1 MRFRVPLIFESVDRS
16 VRMNARETN
25 CNTGLRV
32 RHAAVA
38 AAIVYILFAAPF
50 GGLLAGE
57 NLEASR
63 LDDRES
69 IIAIFTMRWHSLAE
83 PVGWRIHQ
91 DGVVNNSSAG
101 NTTPVSVDNAIAV
114 LEGTFGQWN
123 SILESS
129 VAAIFDRDCTLTG
142 LHPGIECLD
151 GKTSTALTGCDG
163 ENLITWTDPLA
174 SSEGAL
180 AITAIFTLTQDRVLT
195 PDNRDMDNDGNID
208 ISPDIYPDGTL
219 LPAGTI
225 LDADISFNAAVFDW
239 VMEPTP
245 DLLIV
250 DMVGISLHEEGHWF
264 GYAHSPLIEPIPVMF
279 PLVDLRSLS
288 RQIDMRVLTLDDRA
302 SAMRVYPLEPIHSNN
317 FGRVQ
322 GRLVDGNG
330 VPIPGE
336 PVVAI
341 DPVSLDQVAFGFS
354 AHALREASDGEGTF
368 SIPGLAPG
376 QYLIQVGTLD
386 GTYNYLNR
394 RRYTA
399 TTASSASGGHRP
411 AFAVEEALE
420 SASDD
425 LFPARL
431 VTVASLATGG
441 AVDLGEIVVNTDP
454 PNVSPLAGAIP
465 LGFGN
470 NEAILVELPEGFLF
484 PFYGIEYRQMFV
496 YDNGYVTFT
505 NAIDPVPDPIFI
517 FPGTDFAVESLD
529 EFLTNS
535 PRIGVLFRNHD
546 PSFDNQGQ
554 STGESD
560 VYLDISNERVSLTW
574 AVVPEV
580 IFDTTARPAGAD
592 TFSLN
597 LFVNGT
603 IEMQYGSLSTPY
615 GTVGITPGGTGVQAQ
630 TLDLSEFSFFQA
642 APLEAIVEEGFM
654 GRIDFDLG
662 VARFFDGM
670 DLSGGRLLF
679 LPGIDFAYAV
689 SRPALRPPEVSPPGS
704 TTPLEAAGAQVT
716 LLTWEPVQASFN
728 LYRGLLS
735 VLASTGIYTPDSSSC
750 LGSAIEVPQFTDTDM
765 PPHGD
770 GYSYLV
776 SAESAGIEGSLGDNS
791 AGNERP
797 NDTPCP

>member
-1 MRFRVPLIFESVDRS
+1 MDFHVSCERKYSLNHRGLLRAITFLLTFTVPIPV
-16 VRMNARETN
+16 
-25 CNTGLRV
+25 
-32 RHAAVA
+32 
-38 AAIVYILFAAPF
+38 
-50 GGLLAGE
+50 LAGE
-57 NLEASR
+57 SLEVEM
-63 LDDRES
+63 DDQRCTIGFAPE
-69 IIAIFTMRWHSLAE
+69 FWHSLAQ

-101 NTTPVSVDNAIAV
+101 NTTPVSVDDAIAA
-114 LEGTFGQWN
+114 LEQTFAQWN
-123 SILESS
+123 TIPEADAEG
-129 VAAIFDRDCTLTG
+129 VFDRDCNLTG

-151 GKTSTALTGCDG
+151 GRTSTSLMGVDG
-163 ENLITWTDPLA
+163 ENVMTWTDPEA
-174 SSEGAL
+174 STVGAL
-180 AITAIFTLTQDRVLT
+180 AITMICALQEDLLLTS
-195 PDNRDMDNDGNID
+195 DNRDLDGNGNID

-239 VMEPTP
+239 VTEPTP
-245 DLLIV
+245 ELRIV

-264 GYAHSPLIEPIPVMF
+264 GYAHSPLIEPVPVMF
-279 PLVDLRSLS
+279 PLVDLRSLT

-302 SAMRVYPLEPIHSNN
+302 SALRVYPLEPIHSNN

-341 DPVSLDQVAFGFS
+341 DPISLDQVAFGFS
-354 AHALREASDGEGTF
+354 AHVLREANDGEGTF
-368 SIPGLAPG
+368 SIPGLAPRE
-376 QYLIQVGTLD
+376 YLIQVGTLD
-386 GTYNYLNR
+386 DPDDPEGVTFGYLNR
-394 RRYTA
+394 ERYNA
-399 TTASSASGGHRP
+399 TTTCSVPGGHRP
-411 AFAVEEALE
+411 AFAVEAGLE

-431 VTVASLATGG
+431 VKVTSLATGG
-441 AVDLGEIVVNTDP
+441 VVDLGDIVVNTDP
-454 PNVSPLAGAIP
+454 PDVSPLAGAIP
-465 LGFGN
+465 LGFGD
-470 NEAILVELPEGFLF
+470 NEAILVEFPEAFLF

-505 NAIDPVPDPIFI
+505 NAIDPVPDPILI
-517 FPGTDFAVESLD
+517 LGTGFAVESLD

-546 PSFDNQGQ
+546 PSVDNQGQ
-554 STGESD
+554 STGASD
-560 VYLDISNERVSLTW
+560 VYVSLSAQRVSLTW
-574 AVVPEV
+574 AAVPEV
-580 IFDTTARPAGAD
+580 FVNLSLQGRPVRSD
-592 TFSLN
+592 TFTLN
-597 LFVNGT
+597 LFANGT
-603 IEMQYGSLSTPY
+603 IEMLYGSLSTPY
-615 GTVGITPGGTGVQAQ
+615 GTVGITPGGTGVQSQAV
-630 TLDLSEFSFFQA
+630 DLSEFSFFQA
-642 APLEAIVEEGFM
+642 APLEAIVEETFM
-654 GRIDFDLG
+654 GRIIDFDLK
-662 VARFFDGM
+662 VTRFSDGM

-679 LPGIDFAYAV
+679 LPGVDFAYAL

-735 VLASTGIYTPDSSSC
+735 VLASTGVYTPDSSSC
-750 LGSAIEVPQFTDTDM
+750 LGSALDVPQFTDTDM
-765 PPHGD
+765 PPLGD

-776 SAESAGIEGSLGDNS
+776 SAESAGIEGSLGDDS